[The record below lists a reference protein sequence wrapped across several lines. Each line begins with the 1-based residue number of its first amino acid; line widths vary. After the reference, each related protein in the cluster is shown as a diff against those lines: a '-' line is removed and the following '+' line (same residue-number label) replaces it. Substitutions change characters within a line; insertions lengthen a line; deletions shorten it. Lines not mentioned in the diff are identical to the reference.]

1 MTSKELLSI
10 INNGETSKV
19 QFKRQINS
27 VDSIAAEMI
36 AFSNSKGGVIL
47 IGVEDKT
54 GQVIGLS
61 NEQLPEYNQLIAK
74 IANNNIKSSIF
85 LFTEIVELV
94 IGSEVKK
101 ILIAEI
107 SEGVNKPYKE
117 NNGTIW
123 IKQGS
128 DKRKL
133 TENSEL
139 VRLFQQSGTIYVDEL
154 TLPQTSVN
162 DIDFSQVEKYIK
174 VIQKKIEDD
183 KIEITPKLLTNVN
196 ILRDNHLTLAGL
208 LCFSKNPQKYR
219 PAFCIKAI
227 SFFGNSIGGSDYRSS
242 KDIEGTIPEMFE
254 KTIDFFNSNLHHIQ
268 ADQNF
273 N

>member
-61 NEQLPEYNQLIAK
+61 NEQLPEYNQLIAN

-133 TENSEL
+133 TENMNW
-139 VRLFQQSGTIYVDEL
+139 FGCFNNQ
-154 TLPQTSVN
+154 
-162 DIDFSQVEKYIK
+162 
-174 VIQKKIEDD
+174 
-183 KIEITPKLLTNVN
+183 
-196 ILRDNHLTLAGL
+196 GL
-208 LCFSKNPQKYR
+208 Y
-219 PAFCIKAI
+219 
-227 SFFGNSIGGSDYRSS
+227 
-242 KDIEGTIPEMFE
+242 M
-254 KTIDFFNSNLHHIQ
+254 
-268 ADQNF
+268 
-273 N
+273 

>member
-1 MTSKELLSI
+1 M
-10 INNGETSKV
+10 
-19 QFKRQINS
+19 
-27 VDSIAAEMI
+27 
-36 AFSNSKGGVIL
+36 
-47 IGVEDKT
+47 
-54 GQVIGLS
+54 
-61 NEQLPEYNQLIAK
+61 
-74 IANNNIKSSIF
+74 
-85 LFTEIVELV
+85 
-94 IGSEVKK
+94 
-101 ILIAEI
+101 
-107 SEGVNKPYKE
+107 
-117 NNGTIW
+117 
-123 IKQGS
+123 
-128 DKRKL
+128 
-133 TENSEL
+133 

-154 TLPQTSVN
+154 TVPQTSVN

-174 VIQKKIEDD
+174 VIQKKIEDN

-208 LCFSKNPQKYR
+208 LCLSKNPQKYR